1 MNILERK
8 EEVIGIISASL
19 WATVGD
25 DNHTLGQITRMEIHA
40 EVLHGQ
46 TVPVIEVYGSRGTAA
61 FNYDH
66 VEAVIFAPPGATPEP
81 APVEPDEDYR
91 A

>member
-1 MNILERK
+1 MNILDRK

-25 DNHTLGQITRMEIHA
+25 DNHTLGQITHMEIHA
-40 EVLHGQ
+40 EVIHGQ
-46 TVPVIEVYGSRGTAA
+46 TVPIIEVYGSRGTAA

-66 VEAVIFAPPGATPEP
+66 VEAVIFAPTVEEP
-81 APVEPDEDYR
+81 KLDEVPF
-91 A
+91 